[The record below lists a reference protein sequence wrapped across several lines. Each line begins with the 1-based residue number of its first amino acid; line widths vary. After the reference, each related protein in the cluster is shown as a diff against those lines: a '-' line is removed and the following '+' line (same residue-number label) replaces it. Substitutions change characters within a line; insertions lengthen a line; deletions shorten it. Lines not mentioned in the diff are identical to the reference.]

1 MAYKK
6 TERTEALFQEL
17 RDNVDKLQAEYK
29 KNPSEDNLILMNDA
43 NDHLAIFVMTLGTLD
58 EVKEGEKNV

>member
-17 RDNVDKLQAEYK
+17 TDNLTKVQEEYK

-43 NDHLAIFVMTLGTLD
+43 DNHLAIFLMTLGTLD
-58 EVKEGEKNV
+58 EVEV